1 MRKNR
6 TDYQQNI
13 VLRRSPPSSNS
24 ISEGQIVFALSA
36 NKGLVMYTK
45 RKGQVWACPFYKL
58 KTGEIIEDLEVRGE
72 SRFIKKMVASQI
84 NFKFKLT
91 SMTGTS
97 NNLAIEDS
105 GSTIIFN
112 SSAGTR
118 VYLPDSNANANAVGC
133 FFNFIVT
140 EGTVGPEKGIYVSD
154 STNEDMYGSVQYYD
168 DGDFDSIIS
177 SDGTKI
183 KLVIADGATKG
194 GINSHCTVTCV
205 AQNKW
210 YVTNANAYG
219 VGGAATGWA

>member
-1 MRKNR
+1 MRR
-6 TDYQQNI
+6 DYQQNI

-36 NKGLVMYTK
+36 NKGLIMYTK
-45 RKGQVWACPFYKL
+45 RKGQVWGCPFYKL
-58 KTGEIIEDLEVRGE
+58 KSGQVIEDLEVRGT
-72 SRFIKKMVASQI
+72 SRFIKQMVASQV
-84 NFKFKLT
+84 NYKSKLM
-91 SMTGTS
+91 SMSGTS

-112 SSAGTR
+112 SSTETR
-118 VYLPDSNANANAVGC
+118 VYLPDSNANISVVGC

-140 EGTVGPEKGIYVSD
+140 EGTGGPPKSIYVSD
-154 STNEDMYGSVQYYD
+154 ATNEDMYGSVQYYD

-183 KLVIADGATKG
+183 KLTIADGATKG

-205 AQNKW
+205 AQDKW